1 MKQTIQFFFYGL
13 TFLLCASLM
22 AGCNR
27 NSSQQPE
34 EISFHFNLPV
44 DTAFRYII
52 SNEQKVQSKGAD
64 MDFVTT
70 IEVLYQKLKDSASL
84 QIVKS
89 TISRVAVNIH
99 SPAMNIS
106 FDSRDGNV
114 PKSSQSAI
122 EPMFRLINKTYLLY
136 LNEEGKIQDVKAL
149 STNQGS
155 SPDDSLLIQ
164 TLGKSFDF
172 YPQRAV
178 KIGDSWKTNTELLV
192 QGINTS
198 LKTAYTLKA
207 VKGDTAILDVRS
219 KLDAPERNLVMNGI
233 SMKITMQGTQDG
245 DIKVLVSNGRLLH
258 AGFSSNITGKFS
270 AQGKNMKSTT
280 VGKATITSK
289 KEL

>member
-22 AGCNR
+22 AGCSR

-106 FDSRDGNV
+106 LIPAMAMSPNHHSR
-114 PKSSQSAI
+114 Q
-122 EPMFRLINKTYLLY
+122 
-136 LNEEGKIQDVKAL
+136 LNPCFV
-149 STNQGS
+149 
-155 SPDDSLLIQ
+155 
-164 TLGKSFDF
+164 
-172 YPQRAV
+172 
-178 KIGDSWKTNTELLV
+178 
-192 QGINTS
+192 
-198 LKTAYTLKA
+198 
-207 VKGDTAILDVRS
+207 
-219 KLDAPERNLVMNGI
+219 
-233 SMKITMQGTQDG
+233 
-245 DIKVLVSNGRLLH
+245 
-258 AGFSSNITGKFS
+258 
-270 AQGKNMKSTT
+270 
-280 VGKATITSK
+280 
-289 KEL
+289 